1 MCVLRGRG
9 TCERPW
15 SNNGWVVVL
24 SVHVPTDPIRSQACG
39 TFVEHSGTFLES
51 FLGSFHRNR
60 TCGTFLEHSG
70 TFLVSFR
77 RLRHAERSFNIP
89 EHSSKAS
96 WNIPEHSSD
105 VRNRTHTSR
114 TASLFLIV
122 QDRSDPVRFF
132 FFFFFPLS
140 FLLFS
145 FLFFLR
151 NRPYQADSTTS
162 RPICEVKLP
171 RARVVLRWGTTW
183 EVRVLILLRVFN
195 ARFIIINLVLPF
207 FSFFFYFLNFHF
219 VYLFIFSF
227 LIIAHDSCFWLVR
240 NADKIQ
246 EWQCKICCHPGNWSA
261 RVFCRNVAR
270 R

>member
-1 MCVLRGRG
+1 MHPLRLSSRAVPVLLDEDRTGDAEPGPGLMCVLRGRG
-9 TCERPW
+9 ACERPW

-70 TFLVSFR
+70 TFLESFR

-114 TASLFLIV
+114 TASLFLLV
-122 QDRSDPVRFF
+122 QDRCDPVLFF
-132 FFFFFPLS
+132 FFSLLY
-140 FLLFS
+140 LLFS

-183 EVRVLILLRVFN
+183 EVRVLILLRVFIT
-195 ARFIIINLVLPF
+195 RSLVFHFIII
-207 FSFFFYFLNFHF
+207 
-219 VYLFIFSF
+219 
-227 LIIAHDSCFWLVR
+227 IIIIIIIV
-240 NADKIQ
+240 I
-246 EWQCKICCHPGNWSA
+246 
-261 RVFCRNVAR
+261 
-270 R
+270 

>member
-1 MCVLRGRG
+1 MC
-9 TCERPW
+9 RPI
-15 SNNGWVVVL
+15 
-24 SVHVPTDPIRSQACG
+24 P
-39 TFVEHSGTFLES
+39 SG
-51 FLGSFHRNR
+51 
-60 TCGTFLEHSG
+60 
-70 TFLVSFR
+70 VK
-77 RLRHAERSFNIP
+77 HAERSWNIP

-96 WNIPEHSSD
+96 SEASTGIGHAEHSWNIPEHSSKASED
-105 VRNRTHTSR
+105 SGMRNVPSTFRNIPRKLPGTFRNIPRTYGIGRTHPVLHLCSLSFR
-114 TASLFLIV
+114 TDAIPS
-122 QDRSDPVRFF
+122 F
-132 FFFFFPLS
+132 FFFFFPLLY
-140 FLLFS
+140 LLFS

-151 NRPYQADSTTS
+151 NRPYQADSTTY